1 MALQTRPL
9 SLDTQPMSLDTQPM
23 TLDTQPLRL
32 DGQARREPPRPA
44 GLASAAVVTPRRSLA
59 PPGASAAAPA
69 RPAAPAQGPSWI
81 VDAGPGRQVMLLP
94 GQMSFTTAPAQLRTL
109 LGSCVSVTL
118 WHPGKRIGG
127 MCHYLLPTAQ
137 PQAGEPLDGRYGDEA
152 MEAMVARLLRT
163 GTEPSEY
170 HRPPVRRRRHHA
182 RRQRREVQRRRTQ
195 HRTGLEADRPAT
207 ASSSKASTWAR
218 TCPRTVSIDMAT
230 GAVDMRRSTGR
241 PGGLP

>member
-109 LGSCVSVTL
+109 LGSCVSVTV
-118 WHPGKRIGG
+118 WHPGKRFGG
-127 MCHYLLPTAQ
+127 MCHYLLPERSRR
-137 PQAGEPLDGRYGDEA
+137 PGEPLDGRYGEEA
-152 MEAMVARLLRT
+152 MEALVARLLRT
-163 GTEPSEY
+163 GTQPGEY
-170 HRPPVRRRRHHA
+170 IAHLYGGADTMPDGS
-182 RRQRREVQRRRTQ
+182 
-195 HRTGLEADRPAT
+195 GLKFNVGERNIEQGWKLIDKYGF
-207 ASSSKASTWAR
+207 SLEGIDVGEDI
-218 TCPRTVSIDMAT
+218 PRTVSIDIAS
-230 GAVDMRRSTGR
+230 GQVDMKRGTGR
-241 PGGLP
+241 AGGLR